1 MARHPSRFVL
11 AAPLAAALLL
21 SALGPSAAGAQEA
34 EPAIEPSRQEPAIQT
49 VELPSP
55 GSPLV
60 AIRLMF
66 RAGSIHDPQGKEG
79 LAALTALMIGQ
90 GGTAERS
97 YAELLEALY
106 PMAAEIGADT
116 DREVSV
122 VAGETHVENLDA
134 YADLLVEAVLR
145 PGFAEPDFE
154 RNKDQLLSFLTST
167 LRSGNDELLGLE
179 ALQQEIFDRH
189 PYGHAPAGTVTGLAA
204 ITLDDVKAFYRERF
218 TRADLILGVAGGYP
232 EDFPGKLRERLAA
245 LPAGE
250 AGAKALPP
258 LPRPRGRSFTLIEK
272 ETASVG
278 IHLGYAL
285 PVTRADADYYPLM
298 VANSYLG
305 EHRTF
310 NGVLMNELRGER
322 GLNYGD
328 YSYIEHYAA
337 APFTSRPTP
346 NVPRRQQYVSVWIR
360 PVTPETAHFALRA
373 GLHFVGETVANGL
386 SKEQFELTRDYL
398 LNYSKLWAQ
407 TLSERLGIHMD
418 SRFYAMPYWIDEI
431 ERRLTRMSAEEV
443 NAAVEKYLQTGAY
456 DAVMVLGGAAATA
469 AALFADQPSP
479 IEYQSEVPEE
489 VLAEDQAIV
498 PLAVKPTAVE
508 IVPVARMFE

>member
-1 MARHPSRFVL
+1 MAAPRTRSVL
-11 AAPLAAALLL
+11 AAPLAWMATALL
-21 SALGPSAAGAQEA
+21 AAGALPRPAAAQQPA
-34 EPAIEPSRQEPAIQT
+34 PSPAPAIET

-66 RAGSIHDPQGKEG
+66 RAGSIHDPKGKEG
-79 LAALTALMIGQ
+79 LAALTALMLGQ
-90 GGTAERS
+90 GGTTERG

-106 PMAAEIGADT
+106 PMAAEIEADT
-116 DREVSV
+116 DREVTV
-122 VAGETHVENLDA
+122 IAGETHVENLGA
-134 YADLLVEAVLR
+134 YTDLLAEAVLK
-145 PGFAEPDFE
+145 PAFAEPDFE

-179 ALQQEIFDRH
+179 ALQQEIFERH
-189 PYGHAPAGTVTGLAA
+189 PYGHSPAGTVSGLAA
-204 ITLDDVKAFYRERF
+204 ITLDDVKAFYRQHF
-218 TRADLILGVAGGYP
+218 TRANLLLGVAGGYP
-232 EDFPGKLRERLAA
+232 ADFPGQLRRRLAA

-250 AGAKALPP
+250 AGAKPLPP
-258 LPRPRGRSFTLIEK
+258 LPAADGRSYTLIEK

-278 IHLGYAL
+278 VHFGYAI

-310 NGVLMNELRGER
+310 NGVLMQELRGQR

-328 YSYIEHYAA
+328 YSYVEHYAA
-337 APFTSRPTP
+337 PPFTSRPTP
-346 NVPRRQQYVSVWIR
+346 NVPRRQQYFSVWIR

-373 GLHFVGETVANGL
+373 GLHFVGETIANGL

-407 TLSERLGIHMD
+407 TLSERLGIQMD
-418 SRFYAMPYWIDEI
+418 SHFYGAPYWIDEI
-431 ERRLTRMSAEEV
+431 ERRLTGMSVEEV
-443 NAAVEKYLQTGAY
+443 NAAIEKYLQTGAY
-456 DAVMVLGGAAATA
+456 EAVMVLNGAAGTA
-469 AALFADQPSP
+469 AAIFADQPSP
-479 IEYQSEVPEE
+479 IEYQSEVPAE
-489 VLAEDQAIV
+489 VLKEDEAIV
-498 PLAVKPTAVE
+498 PLEVRPTAVE
-508 IVPVARMFE
+508 IVPVAKMFE